1 MDSSAIR
8 LQTISA
14 AQNFFLQLFD
24 PQPEQWGLRGDKFL
38 WRLLQMQLMNARLP
52 LNSDDLA
59 QMLNDAFER
68 IVGQPLDERLE
79 AGIPGLPK
87 QGMSGGLIS
96 GEFWSL
102 TAFPL
107 LLSRAAG
114 LLDRDIFRSTLDHR
128 PTAAPF
134 FDIAT
139 QQSLGSY
146 VYALLGRDG
155 RPFYIG
161 KGKGNRVF
169 QHEAIADA
177 SDLEGQKLITIRK
190 LLEHEGSVRKIIL
203 RHGLSDQEA
212 LMVESTIIDTLNF
225 LSAGLLNAV
234 SGHHAYDRG
243 LMSVEDVI
251 RRYASTP
258 LIVKDD
264 GIVVFNINNRFR
276 LGLDPSEVQN
286 AVKGTWVMSEAKTK
300 SIKLVLA
307 EYRGLIVG
315 VYTALEWRVASV
327 VTTTKGRQQRRYEF
341 IGQTAPEP
349 YLSRYM
355 NKSVAHMKQRGRANP
370 VYYLSRSDSLT
381 FSEDA

>member
-1 MDSSAIR
+1 MDSSALR
-8 LQTISA
+8 LQPISA
-14 AQNFFLQLFD
+14 AQTFFLQLFD
-24 PQPEQWGLRGDKFL
+24 AEPEQWGLRGDRFL

-52 LNSDDLA
+52 LDLVDLA

-79 AGIPGLPK
+79 AGIPGLPQ
-87 QGMSGGLIS
+87 QGMSGGVIS

-102 TAFPL
+102 KAFPL
-107 LLSRAAG
+107 LLSRAEG
-114 LLDRDIFRSTLDHR
+114 LFDQDNFRATPDHR
-128 PTAAPF
+128 PTAPPF

-139 QQSLGSY
+139 QQSLGAY

-161 KGKGNRVF
+161 KGKGNRLF

-177 SDLEGQKLITIRK
+177 SDLEGQKLIAIRK
-190 LLEHEGSVRKIIL
+190 LLEHDGSVRKVIL

-251 RRYASTP
+251 RKYASTP
-258 LIVKDD
+258 LIVQDD

-286 AVKGTWVMSEAKTK
+286 AVRGTWVMSEAKTK

-341 IGQTAPEP
+341 NGQTAPEP

-355 NKSVAHMKQRGRANP
+355 NKSVAHMKQKGRANP
-370 VYYLSRSDSLT
+370 VYYLSRSDSPT
-381 FSEDA
+381 SWVDA